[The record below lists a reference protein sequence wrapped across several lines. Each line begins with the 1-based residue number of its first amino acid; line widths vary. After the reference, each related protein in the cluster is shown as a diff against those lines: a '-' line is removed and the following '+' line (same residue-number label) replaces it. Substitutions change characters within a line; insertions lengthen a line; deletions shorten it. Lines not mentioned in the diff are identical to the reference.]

1 MNASDKV
8 KDLLSKIEFPRS
20 SRYDPEWMLDNYMG
34 PNAVWLTEWLCETL
48 HITPGM
54 RILDLGC
61 GKAVSSIFVAGE
73 FDARVWA
80 ADLWMSQDHNWR
92 RVVAA
97 GVQDK
102 VCPMRIEA
110 HALPFPRG
118 FFDGV
123 ISIDAY
129 QYFGTDDLYLDYLSG
144 FVRPGGFM
152 GIVVPGLVQPIGEV
166 VPAHLTEPQSNGK
179 RFWEDEC
186 RCFHTEGWW
195 LDHWSHTSK
204 VVQVRAETMKDGWR
218 HWRDFELA
226 LQLAGKNVLPSD
238 LEALEKDQG
247 RCLDLIR
254 VVAERSESNS
264 ENLYD
269 SSLGLRAGVDL

>member
-1 MNASDKV
+1 MNAPDKV
-8 KDLLSKIEFPRS
+8 KNLLSKLEFPRS
-20 SRYDPEWMLDNYMG
+20 GRYDPEWMLDNNMG
-34 PNAVWLTEWLCETL
+34 PNAVWLTEWLCGTL
-48 HITPGM
+48 PITPGM

-61 GKAVSSIFVAGE
+61 GKAVSSIFVARE

-92 RVVAA
+92 RAVAA

-102 VCPMRIEA
+102 VCPMRVEA
-110 HALPFPRG
+110 HALPFARG

-144 FVRPGGFM
+144 FIRPGGFM

-186 RCFHTEGWW
+186 RCFHTGGWW

-204 VVQVRAETMKDGWR
+204 VVKVRAEAMKDGWR
-218 HWRDFELA
+218 HWRDFALA
-226 LQLAGKNVLPSD
+226 LQLAGKDVLPSE
-238 LEALEKDQG
+238 LEALERDQG
-247 RCLDLIR
+247 RYLGLVR
-254 VVAERSESNS
+254 VVAERSASQG
-264 ENLYD
+264 ENYYEP
-269 SSLGLRAGVDL
+269 SLGLLAGVDS